1 MFIELMIGGAV
12 AGATYAIAKKKKA
25 SNGQAALAAAAVGT
39 GTAGATW
46 AALAIVGL
54 IWPVALLA
62 APIAGGYWWMS
73 RRDSK
78 QVGGSE
84 RKMLKP

>member
-1 MFIELMIGGAV
+1 MVIELMIGGAV

-25 SNGQAALAAAAVGT
+25 SNSQAALAAAAVGT

-62 APIAGGYWWMS
+62 APIGAGYWWMS
-73 RRDSK
+73 RRGTK